1 MKKGYYQGDPLKI
14 AEDCS
19 VLKPDLFPS
28 VPRLYNK
35 IYSKIKG
42 TFSAA
47 TGCKSWLVNKAVNS
61 KLANLAQ
68 SGSVQSGCWDAIVF
82 KKTKAILGGN
92 VRIMVTGSA
101 PMELDVMNFLKIC
114 FCAPIVEAYGLT
126 ETTGAT
132 TIVNN
137 RDIATGHVGGPIPCC
152 KVRLRD
158 IPDMGYLSTDTPY
171 PRGEVCMKGPNIF
184 AGYYKRPDKT
194 YEAFDAEGWFLS
206 GDVGQIFPNGTIK
219 IIDRSKNLFKLS

>member
-1 MKKGYYQGDPLKI
+1 
-14 AEDCS
+14 
-19 VLKPDLFPS
+19 
-28 VPRLYNK
+28 
-35 IYSKIKG
+35 
-42 TFSAA
+42 
-47 TGCKSWLVNKAVNS
+47 
-61 KLANLAQ
+61 
-68 SGSVQSGCWDAIVF
+68 
-82 KKTKAILGGN
+82 
-92 VRIMVTGSA
+92 
-101 PMELDVMNFLKIC
+101 MELDVMNFLKIC

-184 AGYYKRPDKT
+184 AGYYKRLDKT
-194 YEAFDAEGWFLS
+194 
-206 GDVGQIFPNGTIK
+206 
-219 IIDRSKNLFKLS
+219 